1 MSTVQ
6 VHIIDDDAA
15 VRDAL
20 VFLLST
26 EEIGAKAYDTAAAF
40 LPVAREARGCIIT
53 DVRMPD
59 IDGLELT
66 RQLKAMAV
74 NLPIIVI
81 TGHADVPLAVE
92 AMKAGVAD
100 FIEKPFDDDAILDA
114 VRRALATRSQME
126 AGAAERTASVERL
139 AVLSPREQQVMQ
151 GLVDGKANKVI
162 AHDLDISPRTVEI
175 YRAHVMTKTGAK
187 SLSALVRLALTAGVA

>member
-1 MSTVQ
+1 MTAVQ
-6 VHIIDDDAA
+6 VHIVDDDAA

-26 EEIGAKAYDTAAAF
+26 EDIVARGYDAGAAF
-40 LPVAREARGCIIT
+40 LLVAHQAEGCIVT

-59 IDGLELT
+59 MDGLELT
-66 RQLKAMAV
+66 RRLKAMAV
-74 NLPIIVI
+74 TLPIIVI

-114 VRRALATRSQME
+114 VRRALATRSQSE
-126 AGAAERTASVERL
+126 AESAERTASVGRL
-139 AVLSPREQQVMQ
+139 AVLSPRECQVMQ

-162 AHDLDISPRTVEI
+162 AYDLDISPRTVEI

-187 SLSALVRLALTAGVA
+187 SLSALVRLALTAGLA